1 MDTGQESPTGLVW
14 AALASIGAGII
25 HAAAVGVHG
34 EHRQAAIAF
43 AALALFQVG
52 WGALALV
59 RSWPWITWLGVAGNS
74 LAVGGWLVAK
84 TTGISFIDGLQT
96 AEGPAFAD
104 TMAALLALI
113 AVAGALTAAV
123 APELLRMPS
132 ISSVP
137 VAAVTAALVMTATV
151 AAGGHHHGGEGHEH
165 ETATIGDHDD
175 DHEHTSGDD
184 HDSDEHGDDHDHPG
198 TTDPDHEHRDTTD
211 PDHDHT
217 GTTVGDHD
225 DDHDHGGN
233 NSRRNSGGHTDDHDH
248 PPSTDP
254 GEPPHDHPPST
265 DPGQPPH
272 DHAPGPTPV
281 IPRRYDARLP
291 VDLSGFPGVSAE
303 QQARAEALVTSTL
316 VQLPAHYATTDAAYA
331 AGYRSIG
338 DAFTGW
344 EHYIKWSLTND
355 GHELDANY
363 PESLV
368 YQVMPTGQKRLAAAM
383 YLLEPPRTLDQ
394 VPDLGGPM
402 TQFHEHNDLCWYPR
416 GDAWQVTLV
425 GAPPIPCPTGAVRKE
440 VVPMIHVWVIP
451 SECGPFAALEGAS
464 GGQVRPGEPVL
475 CDHVHGSH

>member
-1 MDTGQESPTGLVW
+1 MDMDAGQESPTGLIW
-14 AALASIGAGII
+14 AALASIGAGIS
-25 HAAAVGVHG
+25 HAAAAGVHG

-59 RSWPWITWLGVAGNS
+59 RSWPWIAWLGVAGNS
-74 LAVGGWLVAK
+74 LALAGWLVAK
-84 TTGISFIDGLQT
+84 TSGISFIDGLET
-96 AEGPAFAD
+96 AEGPGFAD
-104 TMAALLALI
+104 TIVAVLALI

-137 VAAVTAALVMTATV
+137 VAAVTAAVVMAATV
-151 AAGGHHHGGEGHEH
+151 ATGAHHHDGEGHEH

-184 HDSDEHGDDHDHPG
+184 HDSDDEHGDTG
-198 TTDPDHEHRDTTD
+198 TTD

-217 GTTVGDHD
+217 GTTSP
-225 DDHDHGGN
+225 DHDHGGN
-233 NSRRNSGGHTDDHDH
+233 DNRRNSGGHDDDHDH

-254 GEPPHDHPPST
+254 GRPPHNHDPGTPPHNHDPGTPPHNHDPGTPPPS
-265 DPGQPPH
+265 
-272 DHAPGPTPV
+272 
-281 IPRRYDARLP
+281 PRPYNATLP

-316 VQLPAHYATTDAAYA
+316 VQLPQHYATTDAAYA

-338 DAFTGW
+338 DGFTGW
-344 EHYIKWSLTND
+344 EHYINWSMTDD

-368 YQVMPTGQKRLAAAM
+368 YQVLPGGEKRLAAAM

-402 TQFHEHNDLCWYPR
+402 TQFHEHNDLCWAPQ
-416 GDAWQVTLV
+416 GDAWRVILV
-425 GAPPIPCPTGAVRKE
+425 GAPPTPCPSGAVRKE

-464 GGQVRPGEPVL
+464 GGQVRPGEEVL

>member
-1 MDTGQESPTGLVW
+1 MGMDARQESPTGLMW

-25 HAAAVGVHG
+25 HAAAAGVHG

-43 AALALFQVG
+43 GALALFQVG

-59 RSWPWITWLGVAGNS
+59 RSRPWIAWAGVAGNS
-74 LAVGGWLVAK
+74 LALAGWLVV
-84 TTGISFIDGLQT
+84 TTSGIGFVDGLET
-96 AEGPAFAD
+96 AEGPGFAD

-132 ISSVP
+132 FSSVP
-137 VAAVTAALVMTATV
+137 VAAVTAAVVMAATV
-151 AAGGHHHGGEGHEH
+151 ATGAHHHGDEGHEH
-165 ETATIGDHDD
+165 ETPTIGDHDD

-184 HDSDEHGDDHDHPG
+184 HDSDDEHGDDDDH
-198 TTDPDHEHRDTTD
+198 TDTTD
-211 PDHDHT
+211 PDHGHT
-217 GTTVGDHD
+217 GTTSP
-225 DDHDHGGN
+225 DHDHGGN
-233 NSRRNSGGHTDDHDH
+233 NTRSTTGGHNDDH
-248 PPSTDP
+248 
-254 GEPPHDHPPST
+254 GHPPST

-272 DHAPGPTPV
+272 DHDPGMPPPTPR
-281 IPRRYDARLP
+281 PYNATLP

-338 DAFTGW
+338 DGFTGW
-344 EHYIKWSLTND
+344 EHYINWSMTND

-368 YQVMPTGQKRLAAAM
+368 YQVLPTGEKRLAAAM

-402 TQFHEHNDLCWYPR
+402 TQFHEHNDLCWSPQ
-416 GDAWQVTLV
+416 GDAWRVILV
-425 GAPPIPCPTGAVRKE
+425 GAPPIPCPSGAVRKD